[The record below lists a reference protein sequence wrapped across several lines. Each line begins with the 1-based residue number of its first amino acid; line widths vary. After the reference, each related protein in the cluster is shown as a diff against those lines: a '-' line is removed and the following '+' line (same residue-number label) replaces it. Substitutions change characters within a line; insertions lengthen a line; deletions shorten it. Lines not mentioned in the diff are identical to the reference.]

1 MNKKQKDNKEKLDN
15 KNGEGKMPK
24 NKTDLHIKVY
34 EVKTQNGDFLAITEF
49 DLGSSNFKVID
60 RNGYDVSKSIKKK
73 FDELGLRITWC
84 PTYEELA
91 YQERGV
97 MRADELNQHRR
108 RMKRNHNISS
118 QLEKLDWQVEKGE
131 EAWK

>member
-1 MNKKQKDNKEKLDN
+1 VPRNKKV
-15 KNGEGKMPK
+15 
-24 NKTDLHIKVY
+24 TDVHIKVY
-34 EVKTQNGDFLAITEF
+34 EVKTIGGDFLAITEF
-49 DLGSSNFKVID
+49 DLNSPNFKVVD

-73 FDELGLRITWC
+73 FDELGLKFTWC

-97 MRADELNQHRR
+97 MRADELNKQRKKMRSEHQ
-108 RMKRNHNISS
+108 MS
-118 QLEKLDWQVEKGE
+118 QYLEKINWEVEKGE